1 MAQLIFYDDKHV
13 YEVDGVRVPS
23 VSEIIRF
30 LSREEYGDINQYTL
44 DNAAERGT
52 AVHKA
57 CYEILRHGDCEV
69 DDGIVGYVRAF
80 VAFCKEHKVKAIHL
94 EKAFAVDTL
103 YAGTIDFYGEVDG
116 ELAVVDYKTVSAVK
130 KTLVKAQVN
139 GYRRGAEHQGWKV
152 DRLYCL
158 QLMSDGKYRLY
169 TIARDDTEFNAC
181 LALHGAS
188 TKKHGRGVIE

>member
-1 MAQLIFYDDKHV
+1 MAQLIFYDENHV
-13 YEVDGVRVPS
+13 YEVDGVKVPS

-44 DNAAERGT
+44 DNAAQRGT

-69 DDGIVGYVRAF
+69 DDNISGYIRAF
-80 VAFCKEHKVKAIHL
+80 VLFCREHKAKAIHL
-94 EKAFAVDTL
+94 EKAFAVDTI

-116 ELAVVDYKTVSAVK
+116 ELSIVDYKTASVIK

-139 GYRRGAEHQGWKV
+139 GYRRGSEHNKLKV
-152 DRLYCL
+152 DKQYCL
-158 QLMSDGKYRLY
+158 QLIQDGKYRLY
-169 TIARDDTEFNAC
+169 SIAKDDTEFNAC
-181 LALHGAS
+181 LALHNAI